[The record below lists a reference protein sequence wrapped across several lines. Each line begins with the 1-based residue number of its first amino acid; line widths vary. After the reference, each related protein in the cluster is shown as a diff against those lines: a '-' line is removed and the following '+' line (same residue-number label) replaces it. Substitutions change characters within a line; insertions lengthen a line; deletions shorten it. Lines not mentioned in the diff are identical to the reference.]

1 MAGTST
7 VLMANNFPKKTF
19 LLDMRIDSLN
29 CLSVS
34 DKPKV
39 SVYFGRDPSSPPTVK
54 LVALPPASPAPSAI
68 RPPPAAEVAPLPPRR
83 HPP

>member
-39 SVYFGRDPSSPPTVK
+39 SVYFG
-54 LVALPPASPAPSAI
+54 PA
-68 RPPPAAEVAPLPPRR
+68 
-83 HPP
+83 